1 MCAVRNKD
9 LTWPEEMSQLA
20 KNKMLKK
27 DDGTFWF
34 EIFSSFCF
42 YVSFL
47 FCFSL
52 LSFIFSIFHLTVS
65 LLSAGGM
72 CSR

>member
-42 YVSFL
+42 YVSFFVL
-47 FCFSL
+47 FFFTQFCF
-52 LSFIFSIFHLTVS
+52 FHFPSHCFFAVS
-65 LLSAGGM
+65 WWYV
-72 CSR
+72 